1 MLDSNEQEA
10 EKRIR
15 EAIHFAR
22 QHLIESAII
31 WRAVAFTYENEDD
44 SSPGVDARRKATQTV
59 EFLKPSTVQVATA
72 QPGEKGPE
80 KLTKAELEV
89 MIEEQRQLVY
99 DDETALVGLLHQLTR
114 IEDRED
120 AGWWANLAEAQ
131 ADELSLVPL
140 DLPETEEENQAVI
153 RAWREAIDETP
164 EERILAHYSM
174 MYQASRYPSLEDVLT
189 QTKVG

>member
-1 MLDSNEQEA
+1 MLDSDGQEA

-22 QHLIESAII
+22 QHLTESAII

-44 SSPGVDARRKATQTV
+44 FSPGVDARRKATQTV

-89 MIEEQRQLVY
+89 MIKEQRQLVY
-99 DDETALVGLLHQLTR
+99 DDETSLVGLLHQLAW
-114 IEDRED
+114 IEDREEVE
-120 AGWWANLAEAQ
+120 WWAHLAEAQ

-153 RAWREAIDETP
+153 RVWREAIDETP
-164 EERILAHYSM
+164 EEGILAHYSM
-174 MYQASRYPSLEDVLT
+174 MYQASKYPSLEDVLT